1 MHNLRGVE
9 LSFWGKMRPAAQ
21 EAALQLVL
29 RDGSKEIVGE
39 GQHVRSWG
47 RRDSE
52 QSGADLGLPLWLSW

>member
-1 MHNLRGVE
+1 
-9 LSFWGKMRPAAQ
+9 MRPAAQ

>member
-1 MHNLRGVE
+1 
-9 LSFWGKMRPAAQ
+9 MRPAAQ

-52 QSGADLGLPLWLSW
+52 QLSSLIKAFVIGRSMYTEKIRGG